1 MLNNLKK
8 TIEYVGL
15 SYKKEQIKIILL
27 NIVALALAVTMI
39 FFNRSPFVII
49 IGLMLVIG
57 ANYYIF
63 SSYSGRKVRLNKER
77 ADEFVYVIS
86 YFRIFISN
94 RNNVYQ
100 SFNKIIEYSSDWM
113 KEKLEIFLRAVDD
126 DKSIKPFTDL
136 ADRFE
141 LPIARNVLV
150 SIYQMVEQ
158 GETSEQLN
166 QFTILFEQMSKTLND
181 ERKDRKLRSFDVVGF
196 FPIIGAGLVTVALT
210 FSMLSMVGDMIN
222 VI

>member
-1 MLNNLKK
+1 MLNNFKK
-8 TIEYVGL
+8 TIEFLGL
-15 SYKKEQIKIILL
+15 NYKKEQIKIALINLITLSLFVILL
-27 NIVALALAVTMI
+27 I
-39 FFNRSPFVII
+39 FNRTPFIIVI
-49 IGLMLVIG
+49 GVLVIVG
-57 ANYYIF
+57 VNYYIF
-63 SSYSGRKVRLNKER
+63 SSYSLKKQKLNKDR

-113 KEKLEIFLRAVDD
+113 KEKLEIFLRAIDG

-136 ADRFE
+136 ADRFD

-181 ERKDRKLRSFDVVGF
+181 ERKDRKLRSFDVVSF
-196 FPIIGAGLVTVALT
+196 FPIIGAGLVTIALT
-210 FSMLSMVGDMIN
+210 FSMLSLMGDMIN

>member
-1 MLNNLKK
+1 MLNNFKK
-8 TIEYVGL
+8 TIEFLGL
-15 SYKKEQIKIILL
+15 SYKKEQIKIIVSNFVLL
-27 NIVALALAVTMI
+27 ASFAALLI
-39 FFNRSPFVII
+39 FNRTPFVIVL
-49 IGLMLVIG
+49 GVLVILG
-57 ANYYIF
+57 INYYIF
-63 SSYSGRKVRLNKER
+63 SSYSLRKQKLNKDR

-100 SFNKIIEYSSDWM
+100 SFNKIIDYSSDWM
-113 KEKLEIFLRAVDD
+113 KEKLEIFLRAVDG

-181 ERKDRKLRSFDVVGF
+181 ERKDRKLRSFDLVGF
-196 FPIIGAGLVTVALT
+196 FPIIGAGLVTIALT
-210 FSMLSMVGDMIN
+210 FSMLSLVGDMIN

>member
-8 TIEYVGL
+8 TIEFVGL
-15 SYKKEQIKIILL
+15 SYKKEQIKIIIANVLCL
-27 NIVALALAVTMI
+27 VLFALVMI
-39 FFNRSPFVII
+39 FYRTPMMIVV
-49 IGLMLVIG
+49 GLLLIVG
-57 ANYYIF
+57 VNYYIF
-63 SSYSGRKVRLNKER
+63 SSYSLKKQRLNKQR
-77 ADEFVYVIS
+77 ADEFVNAIS

-100 SFNKIIEYSSDWM
+100 SFNKLIEYSSDWM
-113 KEKLEIFLRAVDD
+113 KDKLEIFLSAIDS

-136 ADRFE
+136 ADRFD

-181 ERKDRKLRSFDVVGF
+181 ERKDRKLRSFDLVSY
-196 FPIIGAGLVTVALT
+196 FPIIGAGLVTIALT
-210 FSMLSMVGDMIN
+210 FSMLSLVGDMIN

>member
-1 MLNNLKK
+1 MLNNFKK
-8 TIEYVGL
+8 TIEFLGL
-15 SYKKEQIKIILL
+15 NYKKEQIKIIISNVVLL
-27 NIVALALAVTMI
+27 TLFAVLLI
-39 FFNRSPFVII
+39 FNRTPFVIVM
-49 IGLMLVIG
+49 GVLVILG
-57 ANYYIF
+57 INYYIF
-63 SSYSGRKVRLNKER
+63 SSYSLKKQKLNKDR

-113 KEKLEIFLRAVDD
+113 KEKLEIFLRAIDS

-166 QFTILFEQMSKTLND
+166 QFTILFEQMSQTLND
-181 ERKDRKLRSFDVVGF
+181 ERKDRKLRSFDLVGF
-196 FPIIGAGLVTVALT
+196 FPIIGAGLVTIALT
-210 FSMLSMVGDMIN
+210 FSMLSLVGDMIN

>member
-1 MLNNLKK
+1 MLNNFKN
-8 TIEYVGL
+8 TIFFIGL
-15 SYKKEQIKIILL
+15 SYKKEQTKIIIINFAYIALFAVLL
-27 NIVALALAVTMI
+27 I
-39 FFNRSPFVII
+39 FYRTPFVIVLGI
-49 IGLMLVIG
+49 LLFAGI
-57 ANYYIF
+57 NYYIF
-63 SSYSGRKVRLNKER
+63 SSYSIKKQKLIKDR
-77 ADEFVYVIS
+77 ADEFVYIIS

-113 KEKLEIFLRAVDD
+113 KEKLEIFLRAIDG

-158 GETSEQLN
+158 GESSEQLN

-181 ERKDRKLRSFDVVGF
+181 ERKDKKLRSFDVVGF
-196 FPIIGAGLVTVALT
+196 FPIIGAGLVTIALT
-210 FSMLSMVGDMIN
+210 FSMLSLMGDMIN

>member
-8 TIEYVGL
+8 TIEFVGL
-15 SYKKEQIKIILL
+15 NYKKEQIKII
-27 NIVALALAVTMI
+27 VANVICLALFAVVMI
-39 FFNRSPFVII
+39 FYRTPMMII
-49 IGLMLVIG
+49 VGLLAIVG
-57 ANYYIF
+57 VNYYIF
-63 SSYSGRKVRLNKER
+63 SSYSSKKQKLNKER
-77 ADEFVYVIS
+77 ADEFVNVIS

-100 SFNKIIEYSSDWM
+100 SFSKIIEYSSDWM
-113 KEKLEIFLRAVDD
+113 KDKLEIFLRAVDA

-136 ADRFE
+136 AGRFE

-181 ERKDRKLRSFDVVGF
+181 ERKDRKLRSFDLVSY
-196 FPIIGAGLVTVALT
+196 FPIIGAGLVTIALT
-210 FSMLSMVGDMIN
+210 FSMLSLVGDMIN

>member
-15 SYKKEQIKIILL
+15 SYKKEQIKIIIA
-27 NIVALALAVTMI
+27 NVICLALFAAVMV
-39 FFNRSPFVII
+39 FYRSPMMIVV
-49 IGLMLVIG
+49 GLLLVVG
-57 ANYYIF
+57 VNYYIF
-63 SSYSGRKVRLNKER
+63 SSYSSKKQRLNKQR
-77 ADEFVYVIS
+77 ADEFVNVIS

-100 SFNKIIEYSSDWM
+100 SFNKLIEYSSDWM
-113 KEKLEIFLRAVDD
+113 KDKIEIFLRAIDS

-136 ADRFE
+136 ADRFD

-181 ERKDRKLRSFDVVGF
+181 ERKDRKLRSFDLVSY
-196 FPIIGAGLVTVALT
+196 FPIIGAGLVTIALT
-210 FSMLSMVGDMIN
+210 FSMLSLVGDMIN

>member
-1 MLNNLKK
+1 MLNNFKK
-8 TIEYVGL
+8 TIEFLGL
-15 SYKKEQIKIILL
+15 NYKKEQIKIIISNVVLL
-27 NIVALALAVTMI
+27 TLFAVLMI
-39 FFNRSPFVII
+39 FNRTPFVIVM
-49 IGLMLVIG
+49 GVLVILG
-57 ANYYIF
+57 INYYIF
-63 SSYSGRKVRLNKER
+63 SSYSLKKQKLNKDR

-86 YFRIFISN
+86 YFRIFISS

-100 SFNKIIEYSSDWM
+100 SFNKIIDYSSDWM
-113 KEKLEIFLRAVDD
+113 KEKLEIFLRAIDG

-181 ERKDRKLRSFDVVGF
+181 ERKDRKLRSFDLVGF
-196 FPIIGAGLVTVALT
+196 FPIVGAGLVTIALT
-210 FSMLSMVGDMIN
+210 FSMLSLVGDMIN

>member
-27 NIVALALAVTMI
+27 NVV
-39 FFNRSPFVII
+39 S
-49 IGLMLVIG
+49 IGLLATLFVFYRTPFLIMIGVLVVLGI
-57 ANYYIF
+57 NYYIF
-63 SSYSGRKVRLNKER
+63 SSYGSKKAKIDKDR
-77 ADEFVYVIS
+77 ADEFVNVIS

-113 KEKLEIFLRAVDD
+113 KEKLEIFLRAIDS

-166 QFTILFEQMSKTLND
+166 QFTILFEQMSQTLND
-181 ERKDRKLRSFDVVGF
+181 ERKDRKLRSFDLVGF
-196 FPIIGAGLVTVALT
+196 FPIIGAGLVTIALT
-210 FSMLSMVGDMIN
+210 FSMLSLVGDMIN

>member
-1 MLNNLKK
+1 MLNNFKK
-8 TIEYVGL
+8 TIEFLGL
-15 SYKKEQIKIILL
+15 SYKKEQIKIIVSNVVL
-27 NIVALALAVTMI
+27 LALFAVLLI
-39 FFNRSPFVII
+39 FNRTPFVI
-49 IGLMLVIG
+49 VIG
-57 ANYYIF
+57 ALVILGINHYIF
-63 SSYSGRKVRLNKER
+63 SSYSLRKQKLNKDR

-100 SFNKIIEYSSDWM
+100 SFNKIIDYSSDWM
-113 KEKLEIFLRAVDD
+113 KEKLEIFLRAIDG

-181 ERKDRKLRSFDVVGF
+181 ERKDRKLRSFDLVGF
-196 FPIIGAGLVTVALT
+196 FPIVGAGLVTIALT
-210 FSMLSMVGDMIN
+210 FSMLSLVGDMIN

>member
-1 MLNNLKK
+1 MLNNFKK
-8 TIEYVGL
+8 TIEFLGL
-15 SYKKEQIKIILL
+15 NYKKEQIKIIVSNVVL
-27 NIVALALAVTMI
+27 LALFAVLLI
-39 FFNRSPFVII
+39 FNRTPFVIV
-49 IGLMLVIG
+49 IGVLVILG
-57 ANYYIF
+57 INYYIF
-63 SSYSGRKVRLNKER
+63 SSYSLRKQKLDKDR

-100 SFNKIIEYSSDWM
+100 SFNKIIDYSSDWM
-113 KEKLEIFLRAVDD
+113 KEKLEIFLRAIDG

-181 ERKDRKLRSFDVVGF
+181 ERKDRKLRSFDLVGF
-196 FPIIGAGLVTVALT
+196 FPIVGAGLVTIALT
-210 FSMLSMVGDMIN
+210 FSMLSLVGDMIN

>member
-1 MLNNLKK
+1 MLNNFKK
-8 TIEYVGL
+8 TIEFIGL
-15 SYKKEQIKIILL
+15 NYKKEQLKIILS
-27 NIVALALAVTMI
+27 NIIFLALFAVLFI
-39 FFNRSPFVII
+39 FNRTPIVIV
-49 IGLMLVIG
+49 IGVLVIFG
-57 ANYYIF
+57 LNYYIF
-63 SSYSGRKVRLNKER
+63 SSYSIKKAKINKDR

-113 KEKLEIFLRAVDD
+113 KEKLEIFLRAIDG

>member
-1 MLNNLKK
+1 MLNNFKK
-8 TIEYVGL
+8 TIEFIGL
-15 SYKKEQIKIILL
+15 NYKKEQLKIILS
-27 NIVALALAVTMI
+27 NIIFLTLFAVLLIFNRTPIVIVIGVLMI
-39 FFNRSPFVII
+39 F
-49 IGLMLVIG
+49 GL
-57 ANYYIF
+57 NYYIF
-63 SSYSGRKVRLNKER
+63 SSYSIKKAKINKDR

-113 KEKLEIFLRAVDD
+113 KEKLEIFLRAIDG

-166 QFTILFEQMSKTLND
+166 QFTILFEQMSQTLND
-181 ERKDRKLRSFDVVGF
+181 ERKDRKLRSFDLVGF
-196 FPIIGAGLVTVALT
+196 FPIIGAGLVTIALT
-210 FSMLSMVGDMIN
+210 FSMLSLVGDMIN

>member
-8 TIEYVGL
+8 TIEYIGL
-15 SYKKEQIKIILL
+15 SYKKEQIKII
-27 NIVALALAVTMI
+27 IVNVISLALFAIVMV
-39 FFNRSPFVII
+39 FYRAPMII
-49 IGLMLVIG
+49 IVGLLLVVG
-57 ANYYIF
+57 VNYYIF
-63 SSYSGRKVRLNKER
+63 SSYSSKKQRLNKQR
-77 ADEFVYVIS
+77 ADEFVNVIS

-94 RNNVYQ
+94 KNNVYQ
-100 SFNKIIEYSSDWM
+100 SFSKIIEYSSDWM
-113 KEKLEIFLRAVDD
+113 KDKLEIFLNAIDS

-136 ADRFE
+136 ADRFD

-166 QFTILFEQMSKTLND
+166 QFTTLFEQMSKTLNG
-181 ERKDRKLRSFDVVGF
+181 ERKDRKLRSFDLVSY
-196 FPIIGAGLVTVALT
+196 FPIIGAGLVTIALT
-210 FSMLSMVGDMIN
+210 FSMLSLVGDMIN

>member
-27 NIVALALAVTMI
+27 N
-39 FFNRSPFVII
+39 VIS
-49 IGLMLVIG
+49 IGLLATLFVFYRTPFLIMIGVLVVLGI
-57 ANYYIF
+57 NYYIF
-63 SSYSGRKVRLNKER
+63 SSYGSKKAKIDKDR
-77 ADEFVYVIS
+77 ADEFVNVIS

-113 KEKLEIFLRAVDD
+113 KEKLEIFLRAIDS

-166 QFTILFEQMSKTLND
+166 QFTILFEQMSQTLND
-181 ERKDRKLRSFDVVGF
+181 ERKDRKLRSFDLVGF
-196 FPIIGAGLVTVALT
+196 FPIIGAGLVTIALT
-210 FSMLSMVGDMIN
+210 FSMLSLVGDMIN

>member
-1 MLNNLKK
+1 MLNNFKK
-8 TIEYVGL
+8 TIEFLGL
-15 SYKKEQIKIILL
+15 NYKKEQIKIALINLITLSLFVILL
-27 NIVALALAVTMI
+27 I
-39 FFNRSPFVII
+39 FNRTPFIIVI
-49 IGLMLVIG
+49 GVLVIVG
-57 ANYYIF
+57 VNYYIF
-63 SSYSGRKVRLNKER
+63 SSYSLKKQKLNKDR

-113 KEKLEIFLRAVDD
+113 KEKLEIFLRAIDG

-136 ADRFE
+136 ADRFD

-181 ERKDRKLRSFDVVGF
+181 ERKDRKLRSFDVVSF
-196 FPIIGAGLVTVALT
+196 FPIIGAGLVTIALT
-210 FSMLSMVGDMIN
+210 FSMLSLVGDMIN

>member
-150 SIYQMVEQ
+150 
-158 GETSEQLN
+158 
-166 QFTILFEQMSKTLND
+166 
-181 ERKDRKLRSFDVVGF
+181 
-196 FPIIGAGLVTVALT
+196 
-210 FSMLSMVGDMIN
+210 
-222 VI
+222 

>member
-1 MLNNLKK
+1 MLNNFKK
-8 TIEYVGL
+8 TIEFLGL
-15 SYKKEQIKIILL
+15 NYKKEQIKIIISNVVLL
-27 NIVALALAVTMI
+27 TLFAVLLI
-39 FFNRSPFVII
+39 FNRTPFVIVM
-49 IGLMLVIG
+49 GVLVILG
-57 ANYYIF
+57 INYYIF
-63 SSYSGRKVRLNKER
+63 SSYSLKKQKLNKDR

-100 SFNKIIEYSSDWM
+100 SFNKIIDYSSDWM
-113 KEKLEIFLRAVDD
+113 KEKLEIFLRAIDG

-181 ERKDRKLRSFDVVGF
+181 ERKDRKLRSFDLVGF
-196 FPIIGAGLVTVALT
+196 FPIVGAGLVTIALT
-210 FSMLSMVGDMIN
+210 FSMLSLVGDMIN

>member
-8 TIEYVGL
+8 TIEFVGL
-15 SYKKEQIKIILL
+15 NYKKEQIKIILVNVGL
-27 NIVALALAVTMI
+27 IVLITLWLI
-39 FFNRSPFVII
+39 FQHTFLSIMVSM
-49 IGLMLVIG
+49 LMLVG
-57 ANYYIF
+57 TNYFIF
-63 SSYSGRKVRLNKER
+63 SSYSSRKQKIIKDRS
-77 ADEFVYVIS
+77 DEFVYVIS

-113 KEKLEIFLRAVDD
+113 KDRLETFLRAVDA

-136 ADRFE
+136 ADKFD

-166 QFTILFEQMSKTLND
+166 QFTVLFEQMSQTLID
-181 ERKDRKLRSFDVVGF
+181 EQKDRKFRSFDVISF
-196 FPIIGAGLVTVALT
+196 FPIIGAGLVTISLT
-210 FSMLSMVGDMIN
+210 FSMLTLVGDMMN

>member
-1 MLNNLKK
+1 MLNNFKK
-8 TIEYVGL
+8 TIEFLGL
-15 SYKKEQIKIILL
+15 NYKKEQIKIIIS
-27 NIVALALAVTMI
+27 NIVLLTLFAVLLI
-39 FFNRSPFVII
+39 FNRTPFVIVM
-49 IGLMLVIG
+49 GVLVILG
-57 ANYYIF
+57 INYYIF
-63 SSYSGRKVRLNKER
+63 SSYSLKKQKLNKDR
-77 ADEFVYVIS
+77 ADEFIYVIS

-100 SFNKIIEYSSDWM
+100 SFNKIIDYSSDWM
-113 KEKLEIFLRAVDD
+113 KEKLEIFLRAIDG

-181 ERKDRKLRSFDVVGF
+181 ERKDRKLRSFDLVGF
-196 FPIIGAGLVTVALT
+196 FPIVGAGLVTIALT
-210 FSMLSMVGDMIN
+210 FSMLSLVGDMIN

>member
-1 MLNNLKK
+1 MLTNFKK
-8 TIEYVGL
+8 TIEFLGL
-15 SYKKEQIKIILL
+15 NYKKEQIKIVVINLVLIALFAVLL
-27 NIVALALAVTMI
+27 VFKHTPFLIV
-39 FFNRSPFVII
+39 
-49 IGLMLVIG
+49 IGVLVILG
-57 ANYYIF
+57 INYYIF
-63 SSYSGRKVRLNKER
+63 SSYSMKKQKLNKDR
-77 ADEFVYVIS
+77 SDEFVYVIS

-113 KEKLEIFLRAVDD
+113 KEKLEIFLRAIDG

-136 ADRFE
+136 ADRFD

-181 ERKDRKLRSFDVVGF
+181 ERKDRKLRSFDLVGF
-196 FPIIGAGLVTVALT
+196 FPIIGAGLVTIALT

>member
-15 SYKKEQIKIILL
+15 SYKKEQIKIILA
-27 NIVALALAVTMI
+27 NIICLALFAVVMI
-39 FFNRSPFVII
+39 FKRTPMMII
-49 IGLMLVIG
+49 LGLLIIVG
-57 ANYYIF
+57 VNYYIF
-63 SSYSGRKVRLNKER
+63 SSYSSKKQKLNKDR
-77 ADEFVYVIS
+77 ADEFVQIIA

-100 SFNKIIEYSSDWM
+100 SFSKIIEYSSDWM
-113 KEKLEIFLRAVDD
+113 KDKLEIFLRAIDS

-166 QFTILFEQMSKTLND
+166 QFTVLFEQMSKTLND
-181 ERKDRKLRSFDVVGF
+181 ERKDRKLRSFDLVSY
-196 FPIIGAGLVTVALT
+196 FPIIGAGLVTIALT
-210 FSMLSMVGDMIN
+210 FSMLSLVGDMIN

>member
-15 SYKKEQIKIILL
+15 NYKKEQIKIALVNMVALTLFVILL
-27 NIVALALAVTMI
+27 I
-39 FFNRSPFVII
+39 FKRTPFVIAIGLLLI
-49 IGLMLVIG
+49 IGL
-57 ANYYIF
+57 NYYVF
-63 SSYSGRKVRLNKER
+63 SSYSDKKQKLNKER
-77 ADEFVYVIS
+77 ANEFVYIIS

-100 SFNKIIEYSSDWM
+100 SFNKIIDYSSDWM

-141 LPIARNVLV
+141 LPISRNVLV

-158 GETSEQLN
+158 GETVEQLN

-181 ERKDRKLRSFDVVGF
+181 ERKDRKLRSFDMVAF
-196 FPIIGAGLVTVALT
+196 FPIIGAGLITVALT
-210 FSMLSMVGDMIN
+210 FSMLQLVGDMIN

>member
-1 MLNNLKK
+1 MLNNFKK
-8 TIEYVGL
+8 TIEFLGL
-15 SYKKEQIKIILL
+15 NYKKEQIKIIIS
-27 NIVALALAVTMI
+27 NIVLLTLFAVLLI
-39 FFNRSPFVII
+39 FNRTPFVIVM
-49 IGLMLVIG
+49 GVLVILG
-57 ANYYIF
+57 INYYIF
-63 SSYSGRKVRLNKER
+63 SSYSLKKQKLNKDR

-100 SFNKIIEYSSDWM
+100 SFNKIIDYSSDWM
-113 KEKLEIFLRAVDD
+113 KEKLEIFLRAIDG

-181 ERKDRKLRSFDVVGF
+181 ERKDRKLRSFDLVGF
-196 FPIIGAGLVTVALT
+196 FPIVGAGLVTIALT
-210 FSMLSMVGDMIN
+210 FSMLSLVGDMIN

>member
-15 SYKKEQIKIILL
+15 SYKKELIKIGIA
-27 NIVALALAVTMI
+27 NIVSLGLFAVLLI
-39 FFNRSPFVII
+39 FNRTPFVII
-49 IGLMLVIG
+49 IGLLLIVG
-57 ANYYIF
+57 VNYFLF
-63 SSYSGRKVRLNKER
+63 SSYSGKKQKLNKER
-77 ADEFVYVIS
+77 ADEFVYIIS

-113 KEKLEIFLRAVDD
+113 KEKIEIFLRAVDA

-166 QFTILFEQMSKTLND
+166 QFTILFEQMAKTLND
-181 ERKDRKLRSFDVVGF
+181 ERKDRKFRSFDVVSF
-196 FPIIGAGLVTVALT
+196 FPIIGAGSITIALT
-210 FSMLSMVGDMIN
+210 FSMLSLVGDMIN

>member
-1 MLNNLKK
+1 MLNNFKK
-8 TIEYVGL
+8 TIEFLGL
-15 SYKKEQIKIILL
+15 SYKKEQIKIIVSNVVL
-27 NIVALALAVTMI
+27 LALFAVLL
-39 FFNRSPFVII
+39 FFNRTPFVI
-49 IGLMLVIG
+49 VIG
-57 ANYYIF
+57 ALVILGINYYIF
-63 SSYSGRKVRLNKER
+63 SSYSLRKQKLNKDR
-77 ADEFVYVIS
+77 ADEFVYIIS

-100 SFNKIIEYSSDWM
+100 SFNKIIDYSSDWM
-113 KEKLEIFLRAVDD
+113 KEKLEIFLRAIDG

-181 ERKDRKLRSFDVVGF
+181 ERKDRKLRSFDLVGF
-196 FPIIGAGLVTVALT
+196 FPIIGVGLVTIALT
-210 FSMLSMVGDMIN
+210 FSMLSLVGDMIN

>member
-8 TIEYVGL
+8 TVEYVGL

-27 NIVALALAVTMI
+27 N
-39 FFNRSPFVII
+39 VIS
-49 IGLMLVIG
+49 IGLLASLFVFYRTPFLIMIGVLVVLGI
-57 ANYYIF
+57 NYYIF
-63 SSYSGRKVRLNKER
+63 SSYGSKKAKIDKDR
-77 ADEFVYVIS
+77 ADEFVNVIS

-113 KEKLEIFLRAVDD
+113 KEKLEIFLRAIDS

-166 QFTILFEQMSKTLND
+166 QFTILFEQMSQTLND
-181 ERKDRKLRSFDVVGF
+181 ERKDRKLRSFDLVGF
-196 FPIIGAGLVTVALT
+196 FPIIGAGLVTIALT
-210 FSMLSMVGDMIN
+210 FSMLSLVGDMIN